1 MWFSPRSRFLAA
13 GDASNL
19 LVSGPA
25 CRAQLTGSLAA
36 EFLRAFLAAEG
47 RQPERLTSLA
57 QLGSPVHAALAEA
70 GRWGGGVPWVPLSS
84 FDAPSTLF
92 LEVAGR
98 CNERCVHCYA
108 DSAPEV
114 GDALDVD
121 TCVRVVRDGAVLGFE
136 RLQLTGGDPLL
147 CPFLPDLARE
157 ARTSGFGSIEV
168 YTNGLALSDDRL
180 NSLAEHGASF
190 AFSFYSHDPDV
201 HDAITRVPGSHR
213 RTGNAIARVVKRG
226 LQTRVSIVLM
236 EVNGEHLEAT
246 TAYLVDLGVPI
257 DRIGFDRVRGVGR
270 GALALHDL
278 RRTQSLPPVEA
289 RGNHSGAES
298 SCETPR
304 WPGKLCV
311 AYTGAV
317 YPCIFSRLTE
327 LGNVTREPLASI
339 LHRVRDRRATGNDVD
354 AFRDQL
360 ACFDCRLTA
369 MALGARPA

>member
-19 LVSGPA
+19 VVSGPA
-25 CRAQLTGSLAA
+25 CHARLTGSLAE
-36 EFLRAFLAAEG
+36 EFLDAFLADEG
-47 RQPERLTSLA
+47 RHPERLGSLA
-57 QLGSPVHAALAEA
+57 QLGSPMHAALAEA
-70 GRWGGGVPWVPLSS
+70 GRCGGGRPWVPLSS

-114 GDALDVD
+114 RDALDAD
-121 TCVRVVRDGAVLGFE
+121 TCVRVIREGAALGFE

-157 ARTSGFGSIEV
+157 ARTAGLRSIEV
-168 YTNGLALSDDRL
+168 YTNGIALSDDRL
-180 NSLAEHGASF
+180 GALAEHGASF
-190 AFSFYSHDPDV
+190 AFSFYSHDPSV
-201 HDAITRVPGSHR
+201 HDAITRTPGSHR
-213 RTGNAIARVVKRG
+213 RTGDAIARVVKRE
-226 LQTRVSIVLM
+226 LQTRVSIILM
-236 EVNGEHLEAT
+236 EANGQHLEAT
-246 TAYLVDLGVPI
+246 TAYLVDLGVPV
-257 DRIGFDRVRGVGR
+257 DRIGFDSVRGVGR
-270 GALALHDL
+270 GALALHDF
-278 RRTQSLPPVEA
+278 RRAQPVPPLET

-317 YPCIFSRLTE
+317 YPCIFARRIE
-327 LGNVTREPLASI
+327 LGHVTREPLATI
-339 LHRVRDRRATGNDVD
+339 LDRVRDRRATGTDVD
-354 AFRDQL
+354 AARDQL

-369 MALGARPA
+369 MALGTVPA